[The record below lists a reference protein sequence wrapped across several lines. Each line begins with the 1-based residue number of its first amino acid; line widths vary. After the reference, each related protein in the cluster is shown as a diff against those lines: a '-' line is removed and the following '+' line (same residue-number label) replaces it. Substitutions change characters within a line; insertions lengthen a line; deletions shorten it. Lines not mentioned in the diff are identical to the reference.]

1 MTMETEMQGGCL
13 CGALRYSVSA
23 MPFDADHCHCRMC
36 QKSTG
41 AVIGSWMDFLIE
53 QVTWLCGKPSEY
65 ASSDT
70 TRRGFC
76 STCGTSISFRDTG
89 HPTYYTLSIASLD
102 NPNLVAV
109 KYHIHTD
116 SQVKWL
122 TIEDSIPRYS
132 GSRS

>member
-1 MTMETEMQGGCL
+1 MTMETEIQGGCL
-13 CGALRYSVSA
+13 CGALRYSVSE
-23 MPFDADHCHCRMC
+23 MPFDSDHCHCRMC

-41 AVIGSWMDFLIE
+41 AVVGSWMDFLVE

-102 NPNLVAV
+102 DPNLVAV

-116 SQVKWL
+116 NQLKWL
-122 TIEDSIPRYS
+122 TIEDDLPRYS